1 MNKKSKMILII
12 CIIIVVLG
20 VGGYLTYN
28 SMHKEPTPPIIDIP
42 SGDIKTPDAKADS
55 IVVQDVKVE
64 NYTDN
69 RYINCVYPKITNL
82 TDKEF
87 ENYINKQI
95 ATNINEY
102 RSEIEYIVDD
112 ETLPTEMYRYVTT
125 YSRYNCDKYLSLVID
140 QDYQTGGIRS
150 NKWKDI
156 YNINVETQRIFYLE
170 ELFEAGAKY
179 EEAIIAEITKQAEAK
194 NMELVGGNGLTKL
207 PKKQKFYIKDNKLIV
222 YFDPSEIS
230 ATAFGE
236 QHFEMPFTMNEKGF
250 FEIGQ

>member
-1 MNKKSKMILII
+1 MNKKSKVILII
-12 CIIIVVLG
+12 CIVVVLA
-20 VGGYLTYN
+20 VGGYFAYN
-28 SMHKEPTPPIIDIP
+28 ALNSKPTPPDIVVP
-42 SGDIKTPDAKADS
+42 SGDVKTPEAKAAAV
-55 IVVQDVKVE
+55 VVQDVKVE

-69 RYINCVYPKITNL
+69 RHINCVYPKITSL
-82 TDKEF
+82 SDKEF

-112 ETLPTEMYRYVTT
+112 ETLPTEMYKYVTT
-125 YSRYNCDKYLSLVID
+125 YSRYNCGKYLSLVID

-156 YNINVETQRIFYLE
+156 YNINVETQRIFYLD

-179 EEAIIAEITKQAEAK
+179 EEAIIEEITKQAEAK

-207 PKKQKFYIKDNKLIV
+207 PKKQKFYIKDDKLII
-222 YFDPSEIS
+222 YYDPSEIS
-230 ATAFGE
+230 ATVFGE
-236 QHFEMPFTMNEKGF
+236 QHFEMPFTMNENGF
-250 FEIGQ
+250 FEIEK